1 MLDINR
7 QLLEDATH
15 IFNNKILPEM
25 RSIEMALDNDLIQS
39 INGIYQIIETVLYSE
54 DRNGNTK

>member
-15 IFNNKILPEM
+15 IFNNKIFPEM